1 MKFMQVAREK
11 QQQKDMDDAY
21 KLINQLKDEDSDNII
36 SSDE

>member
-1 MKFMQVAREK
+1 MQVAREK